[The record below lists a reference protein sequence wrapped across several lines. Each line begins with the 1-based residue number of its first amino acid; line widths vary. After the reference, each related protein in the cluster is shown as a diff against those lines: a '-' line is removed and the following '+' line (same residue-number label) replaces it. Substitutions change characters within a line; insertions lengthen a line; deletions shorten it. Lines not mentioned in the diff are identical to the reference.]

1 MGKDFILKIL
11 PQYKTHALGSVVM
24 NYDVHFESSTV
35 FGTVE
40 LVFVNKRKK
49 IRFGATAQAVER
61 RRQVREK
68 AGKYV
73 L

>member
-11 PQYKTHALGSVVM
+11 SQYKTHALGSVVM

-49 IRFGATAQAVER
+49 YASER
-61 RRQVREK
+61 RLKQ
-68 AGKYV
+68 
-73 L
+73 